1 VIPYQPS
8 PRQFSSAI
16 LIADNELAAAPEQ
29 TPTQFQIGPD
39 VEIISL
45 D

>member
-1 VIPYQPS
+1 VIPYQLS
-8 PRQFSSAI
+8 PRQLSSAI
-16 LIADNELAAAPEQ
+16 LLADKELAPAPEQ

>member
-1 VIPYQPS
+1 VISSRFIERTPS
-8 PRQFSSAI
+8 TI
-16 LIADNELAAAPEQ
+16 LFANNELAAAPEQ
-29 TPTQFQIGPD
+29 TPTQVQVGPD

>member
-1 VIPYQPS
+1 VI
-8 PRQFSSAI
+8 SSRIIEAGLSTI
-16 LIADNELAAAPEQ
+16 LFANNELAAAPEQ